1 MSTPKEQEIKE
12 QTIIIIHKLKEK
24 FGETKINTETI
35 IIILKECME
44 LVEKFQYSA
53 SDKKEYVISIV
64 KRLILELVDD
74 PTQKRILLDMIEQ
87 QILDNM
93 IDLVIMASK
102 GELNLNNIKIKKK
115 VESCTKTTIIIIID
129 GIINL
134 LNKCLS
140 KTQRQGQRQEQQEPN
155 VDKMTDLINNLE
167 KSTTTSTTTATT
179 ATTTA
184 TTTNQETQNKAEL
197 ELENIIIK

>member
-1 MSTPKEQEIKE
+1 MSTPKEEEIKE
-12 QTIIIIHKLKEK
+12 QKIIIIHKLKEK

-44 LVEKFQYSA
+44 LVEKFKYSG
-53 SDKKEYVISIV
+53 SDKKEHVISIV
-64 KRLILELVDD
+64 KTLILELVDD
-74 PTQKRILLDMIEQ
+74 PIQKKILLDIIEQ

-140 KTQRQGQRQEQQEPN
+140 RTQQKERQEQQQPN

-167 KSTTTSTTTATT
+167 KSTSITGSTTTSTTTAKTT
-179 ATTTA
+179 K
-184 TTTNQETQNKAEL
+184 NPETQNKTEL